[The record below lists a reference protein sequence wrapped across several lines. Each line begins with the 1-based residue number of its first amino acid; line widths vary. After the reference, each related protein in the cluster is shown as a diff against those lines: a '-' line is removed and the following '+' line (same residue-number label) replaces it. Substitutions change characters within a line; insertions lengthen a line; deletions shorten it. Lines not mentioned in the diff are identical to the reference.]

1 MHRAEGMWGAG
12 LRGAQGRFPGQ
23 LRPTSFFSW
32 HLISASSQR
41 EEATESPAGTWSLGD
56 PPSPRG
62 KCLLLS
68 KDAPLNFRKTWSIG
82 YRRKERGQ
90 ERRGEGR
97 GKGEKW
103 GSGHRAARYTEKTG
117 AGQPLTQLLTV
128 AWLCTPCVGT
138 EPRTL
143 RGLEPPPEFECPEM
157 PVAFPYNSY
166 RRN

>member
-1 MHRAEGMWGAG
+1 MPLCCWDSLVHPPTNSCRVPTMCRAEGLWGAG

-90 ERRGEGR
+90 DRRGEGR
-97 GKGEKW
+97 RGEGKGGGRVRSGEEVT
-103 GSGHRAARYTEKTG
+103 GHRG
-117 AGQPLTQLLTV
+117 
-128 AWLCTPCVGT
+128 
-138 EPRTL
+138 TL
-143 RGLEPPPEFECPEM
+143 RRQGPASL
-157 PVAFPYNSY
+157 
-166 RRN
+166 